1 MANEKA
7 DCWKVYSIVTDF
19 YQPNP
24 DRLRDWISTPK
35 SNGYESLHTTVMGP
49 NGQWVEVQ
57 IRTQRMN
64 EIAEKGYAAHWK
76 YKDNPNSAESGLEQW
91 IDRVRD
97 LLEQNESSAREFVD
111 DFRSNLFS
119 EEVFVFT
126 PKGDLKILPNG
137 ATALDFAF
145 DIHTEVGE
153 HCLGAKVNSKLVPLN
168 HVLHNGDQVEI
179 LTSNKQKPTEGWL
192 QHVRTTKARSKIKEA
207 LKEEEKQ
214 ATTNGKE
221 IVLRKLK
228 QIKVDPNAETINHL
242 RAFFNAKSLN
252 ELYYKVSAGI
262 IDPKD
267 IKRFKEARKIHK
279 SGTKAN
285 ISDAKTFAREFSRLK
300 GKKQDILFI
309 GEDMD
314 KVDYKL
320 SRCCNPIPGDDV
332 FGFITV
338 NEGIKIHRTNCPN
351 SIELMSNYGYRIV
364 KAKWA
369 SQKETAFL
377 AGLKIIG
384 TDRVGLIND
393 VTRIISDELKVNMR
407 SITIDTDTGIFD
419 GNISLYVNDTIH
431 LELLI
436 SRLEKVAGVVK
447 VTRYD
452 PV

>member
-1 MANEKA
+1 M
-7 DCWKVYSIVTDF
+7 
-19 YQPNP
+19 
-24 DRLRDWISTPK
+24 
-35 SNGYESLHTTVMGP
+35 
-49 NGQWVEVQ
+49 
-57 IRTQRMN
+57 
-64 EIAEKGYAAHWK
+64 
-76 YKDNPNSAESGLEQW
+76 
-91 IDRVRD
+91 
-97 LLEQNESSAREFVD
+97 
-111 DFRSNLFS
+111 
-119 EEVFVFT
+119 
-126 PKGDLKILPNG
+126 
-137 ATALDFAF
+137 
-145 DIHTEVGE
+145 
-153 HCLGAKVNSKLVPLN
+153 
-168 HVLHNGDQVEI
+168 
-179 LTSNKQKPTEGWL
+179 
-192 QHVRTTKARSKIKEA
+192 
-207 LKEEEKQ
+207 
-214 ATTNGKE
+214 
-221 IVLRKLK
+221 
-228 QIKVDPNAETINHL
+228 

-262 IDPKD
+262 IDAKD
-267 IKRFKEARKIHK
+267 IKKFKEARSIHK
-279 SGTKAN
+279 TGVKGN
-285 ISDAKTFAREFSRLK
+285 ISDAATFAREFSKLK

-393 VTRIISDELKVNMR
+393 VTKVISDELKVNMR

-419 GNISLYVNDTIH
+419 GNISLYVNDTLH

-436 SRLEKVAGVVK
+436 NKLEKVNGVVK

-452 PV
+452 PA